1 MKMRKIFALLLIAVM
16 AGAALTSC
24 GKKKNQPENEQIVT
38 NEATSDKKDVNAEKS
53 DEPEVKEEAKE
64 KVEKD
69 TQPQKSEEKQEE
81 KKAEKAPEKKED
93 KKEEEKVFTPTFMYF
108 ISSKDAGFDATN
120 AIIEDLKKEY
130 KGKINFD
137 IKNIDENPELVDNF
151 PVGDGNTPTLIMLN
165 TKNEISNILFKT
177 SDKEKLKQAIEAAM
191 K

>member
-1 MKMRKIFALLLIAVM
+1 MRKIIALLLVAVM

-24 GKKKNQPENEQIVT
+24 GKKKSEPESEQIVT
-38 NEATSDKKDVNAEKS
+38 NETQPEKKAEEKAE
-53 DEPEVKEEAKE
+53 EPEVKEEK
-64 KVEKD
+64 K
-69 TQPQKSEEKQEE
+69 EEKKEAAPEKKEE
-81 KKAEKAPEKKED
+81 KKAEEKKSEVKEE

-108 ISSKDAGFDATN
+108 ISSKDEGFDATN
-120 AIIEDLKKEY
+120 AIIDDLKKEY